1 MRVAAVPSIENERE
15 EEGPLACASME
26 VGRAASPH
34 WPELGHLQGSTCQA
48 CQVRSSGNMPVSSEC
63 GLGQSKE
70 VMSWG
75 HAASPGREAL
85 GRRHQRGKVWLGQ
98 GSRRNKREAGQDRQA
113 NQAAA
118 SRNSRGFDAQTRFK
132 AGWHPGIK
140 KQALPLPAHSHAA
153 FRFVSFGHGLVLVR
167 VGRSDLQQGRWQQ
180 AARQAVRQAVGQAT
194 LTSCRGGIECY
205 CRHPGRR
212 VIA

>member
-15 EEGPLACASME
+15 REEEGPLACARME

-70 VMSWG
+70 VVSWG
-75 HAASPGREAL
+75 HAASTGREAH

-98 GSRRNKREAGQDRQA
+98 GSRRTKREAGQDRQA
-113 NQAAA
+113 NQTAA

-132 AGWHPGIK
+132 AGWHAGIK
-140 KQALPLPAHSHAA
+140 KQALPLPAHRCCVS
-153 FRFVSFGHGLVLVR
+153 FRFVRHGLVLVR
-167 VGRSDLQQGRWQQ
+167 VGRSDLQQGR
-180 AARQAVRQAVGQAT
+180 
-194 LTSCRGGIECY
+194 
-205 CRHPGRR
+205 
-212 VIA
+212 